1 MNAQAQSAAAAAEQ
15 FKTQAA
21 AAGMGDAA
29 ATMQFA
35 QQQQFAAAQGGAA
48 ASAANNV
55 PAGSATIEDVDGD
68 DQIDESGID
77 AKDIELVVTQAGTLR
92 DVCIHLYTYI
102 YIPMRTYITRTM
114 RSHMSSSPSP
124 RYVCD
129 LTSPRLHVFVCTY
142 VCVCVYRYKPRE
154 GCQGPAR
161 RERRHCLRH
170 YGAHRLSLASGGHR
184 TRRRRFI
191 ISFAVMIIIHAV
203 VDDGNTKKHGDD
215 RRWAHPISCV
225 LPEREMRGREG
236 RCVT

>member
-102 YIPMRTYITRTM
+102 YRCAHTLLEPCDHTC
-114 RSHMSSSPSP
+114 HP
-124 RYVCD
+124 RH
-129 LTSPRLHVFVCTY
+129 LPGT
-142 VCVCVYRYKPRE
+142 CV
-154 GCQGPAR
+154 
-161 RERRHCLRH
+161 
-170 YGAHRLSLASGGHR
+170 
-184 TRRRRFI
+184 I
-191 ISFAVMIIIHAV
+191 
-203 VDDGNTKKHGDD
+203 
-215 RRWAHPISCV
+215 
-225 LPEREMRGREG
+225 
-236 RCVT
+236 